1 MGVCKS
7 RSAGMLASLV
17 ILALLVATALTP
29 SSSFNVRY
37 RYVLNPD
44 GTSSILVVVSNIV
57 DEKSVRIKLERNYLE
72 NSLMAFSS
80 EGMPLPT
87 TITPEGEVVLD
98 VIGLSNVTIEYVAR
112 VGELVN
118 DVQINTL
125 ISPLGPAE
133 VVLPPNSA
141 LLYFNGSPRVGTRS
155 DASGKYT
162 YVILEF
168 DSGGRYEVN
177 YLALLTTETRTTTPP
192 VTPTTKPA
200 TPATTPTVTPTTIPP
215 STTPATTPT
224 VTPTTI
230 PPSEGEGIARY
241 VVVALLVIALLSL
254 IVYFLLRRRITSSSV
269 EPLIETGFDERD
281 KAILKVLSENEASL
295 TDLSKATKLNK
306 SVVWRRLERLRSLG
320 YVEKGYSRGMSIYR
334 LTPKGL
340 KLLKEFSE

>member
-1 MGVCKS
+1 MSVCKS

-177 YLALLTTETRTTTPP
+177 YLVLLTTETRTTTPP
-192 VTPTTKPA
+192 VTPTTKP
-200 TPATTPTVTPTTIPP
+200 
-215 STTPATTPT
+215 TTPATTPT
-224 VTPTTI
+224 ATPTTI

-281 KAILKVLSENEASL
+281 KAILKALSENEASL